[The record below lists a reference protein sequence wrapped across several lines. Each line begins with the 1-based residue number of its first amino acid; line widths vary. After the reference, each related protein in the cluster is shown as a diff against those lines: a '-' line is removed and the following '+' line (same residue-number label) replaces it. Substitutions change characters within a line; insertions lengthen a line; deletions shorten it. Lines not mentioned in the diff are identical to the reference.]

1 MWLHT
6 LRSGLLLTLFT
17 AIAPAS
23 TIAYIRDAAPAEN
36 HYHNDLYRA
45 QAGFTGSSSVRAGLL
60 HLEASMSGPDGF
72 YFNLFTY
79 CADPFLP
86 LSVGPMAGTGT
97 PFELVSL
104 SGFGYSANTIDLISK
119 LYGNVYYDS
128 HSSATKAAAFQF
140 LVWEYIADPTFN
152 LNSGFTRITNSEV
165 RAQALAWHAMQSQ
178 WTQHAALSV
187 LDGRAEGRQSFFLK
201 ENMMALNEAENP
213 EPASMA
219 LIGAGLLA
227 VYWRRRRQA

>member
-1 MWLHT
+1 MRLTT
-6 LRSGLLLTLFT
+6 LRSGVLLTLFT
-17 AIAPAS
+17 AIAQAS

-36 HYHNDLYRA
+36 HYHNDLYRS
-45 QAGFTGSSSVRAGLL
+45 QAGYTGSASVRAGLL
-60 HLEASMSGPDGF
+60 HLEASMSGADGF

-86 LSVGPMAGTGT
+86 LSVGPVGGNGAA
-97 PFELVSL
+97 FELVSL

-128 HSSATKAAAFQF
+128 HTSATKAAAFQF

-165 RAQALAWHAMQSQ
+165 RAQALAWHGMQSQ

-201 ENMMALNEAENP
+201 ENMMPLNEAENP

-227 VYWRRRRQA
+227 VYWRRRRA